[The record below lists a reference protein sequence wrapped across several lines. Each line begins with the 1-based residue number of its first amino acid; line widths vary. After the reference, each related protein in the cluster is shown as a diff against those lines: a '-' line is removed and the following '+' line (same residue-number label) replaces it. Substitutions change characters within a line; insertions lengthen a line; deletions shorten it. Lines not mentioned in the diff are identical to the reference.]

1 MTINDQIRVEK
12 LQYDINRAA
21 AKISA
26 LSSGKIHR
34 YEYLTG
40 EDILPCNQQHIIE
53 QTKLTY
59 SSLRKAFE
67 KQIKT
72 IEDHGEKQINAL
84 KDLKRKEQTKAITYK
99 LDDDND
105 DDDDDDDDD
114 DKTSTS
120 KEIYDEILEE
130 RIDEILKMS
139 KEISHVD
146 LVYDFKGPVAS
157 MNLGKYRGPIYIY
170 GHMKNGEKRLQ
181 QVEEE
186 QRKCKK
192 DLREITSGN
201 SKHKSVEQS
210 YTIKNV
216 RTLYDSRQ
224 KIIDL
229 LNNNAKIRSEA
240 IDK

>member
-12 LQYDINRAA
+12 LQYNINRAA
-21 AKISA
+21 AKIPA
-26 LSSGKIHR
+26 LSSGKIHK

-40 EDILPCNQQHIIE
+40 EDILPCNQQHIIK
-53 QTKLTY
+53 QTKVTY
-59 SSLRKAFE
+59 SSLGNAFE

-84 KDLKRKEQTKAITYK
+84 KDLKRKEQTKAITEK
-99 LDDDND
+99 LD
-105 DDDDDDDDD
+105 DDDDDR
-114 DKTSTS
+114 TSTS

-130 RIDEILKMS
+130 RTDEILKMS

-146 LVYDFKGPVAS
+146 LVYNFKGPVAS
-157 MNLGKYRGPIYIY
+157 MNLGKYGGPMYIY

-186 QRKCKK
+186 QKKCKK
-192 DLREITSGN
+192 DLTEITSGN

-229 LNNNAKIRSEA
+229 VNNNAKTRSEA
-240 IDK
+240 TDKSK